1 MRTEIKI
8 DGTRF
13 RVAGTARPKQVQGE
27 QASTR
32 DGRPVWT
39 VRLTAIEAE
48 RNTAETIWVEVPGD
62 QPDLTIDD
70 LVIPV
75 CLVYTPR
82 VNRKGEIVRA
92 FRAEAIT
99 PDPSARKTA

>member
-13 RVAGTARPKQVQGE
+13 RVAGTARPKQVRGE
-27 QASTR
+27 QACTR

-62 QPDLTIDD
+62 QPELTIDD
-70 LVIPV
+70 LVTPIR
-75 CLVYTPR
+75 LVYLPW
-82 VNRKGEIVRA
+82 VNRNGEIIRA
-92 FRAEAIT
+92 FRADAIT
-99 PDPSARKTA
+99 PAEPARKSA